1 MKNNSLV
8 KEGKKYTQCYICKEK
23 YAFPRENDFCL
34 KCFDKKQSEKNKT
47 IDKFIN

>member
-1 MKNNSLV
+1 MKKDQFV
-8 KEGKKYTQCYICKEK
+8 DTGKKYNYCYICKEK